1 MKCAATYEGV
11 GQDAGWLEHC
21 AADPRGYREEM
32 GLARAARGRA
42 ATTARASIVE
52 GDRGERKRKE
62 GGRESRCVV
71 KYVCGSRVGSTRR
84 IARKSTLA
92 ISRTCGALLHRTKET
107 VRPPCPA
114 FVAQRLLGACGQRGA
129 GQRRADSCRHW
140 RAGREQSGTPV
151 TVRWD

>member
-32 GLARAARGRA
+32 GFARAARGRA

-52 GDRGERKRKE
+52 GDSGERKRKE
-62 GGRESRCVV
+62 GGSESRCVV
-71 KYVCGSRVGSTRR
+71 KYVCGSRVGSPRR

-92 ISRTCGALLHRTKET
+92 ISRTCGALLHQSEGDGEASLSR
-107 VRPPCPA
+107 V
-114 FVAQRLLGACGQRGA
+114 
-129 GQRRADSCRHW
+129 RRATSAW
-140 RAGREQSGTPV
+140 R
-151 TVRWD
+151 VRTARCWPTQG